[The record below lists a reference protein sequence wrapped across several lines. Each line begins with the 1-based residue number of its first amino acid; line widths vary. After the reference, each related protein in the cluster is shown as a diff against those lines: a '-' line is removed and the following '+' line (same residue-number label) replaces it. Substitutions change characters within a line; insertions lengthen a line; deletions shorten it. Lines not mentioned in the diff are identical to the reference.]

1 MSKGKQQTNTS
12 VPEYQESFYRDVYD
26 RARSLSNTPFQ
37 AYTGQ
42 MVADMNPAQQQQYN
56 QALTDSQRA
65 GMFDPTGNLM
75 SLAGQSASVDSRA
88 LSTDPIIQQSQN
100 DRARVRDL
108 SRQDILRNIGNYL
121 NPAFQLTTD
130 VGLRNINE
138 QRDMQKQKDQDLAI
152 SRGAFGGSRS
162 AILEGQTDQ
171 NYNRQIND
179 FLAQQGQQN
188 FQNAF
193 QMANADL
200 ERGFKFADLDARLG
214 LANTGNLVD
223 LTKLQAGLDDRALD
237 RTRSI
242 FGDVLDQQQNV
253 FNQLGNVGTTRG
265 MYDQARLDAERSEF
279 DRRIGQPGANFGFL
293 TSALS
298 GLAPITSTESKKKVG
313 LLDAVG
319 PAMQIA
325 SLFSDIRLKEDLK
338 HLYTLSSGHKVYSW
352 KWNKKARDLNIAN
365 HRTTGVIAQEV
376 MEINPGAVKQDA
388 RTGMLMV
395 NYGDL

>member
-1 MSKGKQQTNTS
+1 
-12 VPEYQESFYRDVYD
+12 
-26 RARSLSNTPFQ
+26 
-37 AYTGQ
+37 
-42 MVADMNPAQQQQYN
+42 
-56 QALTDSQRA
+56 
-65 GMFDPTGNLM
+65 
-75 SLAGQSASVDSRA
+75 
-88 LSTDPIIQQSQN
+88 
-100 DRARVRDL
+100 
-108 SRQDILRNIGNYL
+108 
-121 NPAFQLTTD
+121 
-130 VGLRNINE
+130 
-138 QRDMQKQKDQDLAI
+138 
-152 SRGAFGGSRS
+152 
-162 AILEGQTDQ
+162 
-171 NYNRQIND
+171 
-179 FLAQQGQQN
+179 
-188 FQNAF
+188 
-193 QMANADL
+193 MANADL

-376 MEINPGAVKQDA
+376 MKINPGAVKQDA